1 MILQRGVCLVAAGLL
16 AGCAATHDSKV
27 GESANDLAAGLLD
40 SAILRVETQ
49 MQGEAAEDLLLN
61 LEKGE
66 LLRVAARYDESQ
78 QALETADATVRVWE
92 DQVRGALAAVGTQI
106 GATLFGDGM
115 RDYEGQD
122 YEKVMLTTR
131 MAMNRLN
138 MGDLENA
145 RVDIRRTH
153 EREALI
159 AEARSRANAEAEEE
173 AQEQGVEVE
182 QKDIS
187 GYPVEIFDD
196 PAVIGLKN
204 GYQNAL
210 SHYLAGFVYETMNEP
225 SLAAAGYRQAIEL
238 RPDETALQAGLEGL
252 AERQQRLASGKE
264 TDVLFVIET
273 GLAPARR
280 SQSIVLPVP
289 THNGLLTLATAFPVI
304 QPNPHALDLRQIS
317 IAGQT
322 VPVAQATDL
331 NAMARRALR
340 DELPGML
347 TRSSIRLV
355 TKAVLQNEINQQAGP
370 LAGLFAALVSAAIEP
385 EADDRM
391 WRMLPERVYLARAF
405 VPHGQHELQ
414 LSEDGH
420 AVRTLDVRGRRMV
433 VPVRMLSAVTYFG
446 EPAYL
451 DGVAAADTAPERKA
465 GRASSRRVPVSV
477 AQEAQ

>member
-1 MILQRGVCLVAAGLL
+1 MILQRGACLVAAGLL

-66 LLRVAARYDESQ
+66 LLRVAARYEESQ
-78 QALETADATVRVWE
+78 QALETADVTVRAWE
-92 DQVRGALAAVGTQI
+92 DQVRGALTTVGTQI
-106 GATLFGDGM
+106 SATLFGDGM

-159 AEARSRANAEAEEE
+159 AEARSRANAEVEAQ

-182 QKDIS
+182 QKEIS

-210 SHYLAGFVYETMNEP
+210 SHYLAGFVYETLNEP

-238 RPDETALQAGLEGL
+238 RPDETTLQAGLEGL
-252 AERQQRLASGKE
+252 EERQRRLATAKE

-304 QPNPHALDLRQIS
+304 QPNPYALDLQQIS
-317 IAGQT
+317 IAGQS
-322 VPVAQATDL
+322 VPVAQAADL

-370 LAGLFAALVSAAIEP
+370 LAGLFAALVSAATEP
-385 EADDRM
+385 AADDRM

-405 VPHGQHELQ
+405 VPHGRHELK
-414 LSEDGH
+414 LSEDSH
-420 AVRTLDVRGRRMV
+420 ALRTLDVRGQRMV
-433 VPVRMLSAVTYFG
+433 VPVRMLSTVTYFG
-446 EPAYL
+446 APAYL
-451 DGVAAADTAPERKA
+451 DGATAGQAGSARQAMEAAALRF
-465 GRASSRRVPVSV
+465 PVSLT
-477 AQEAQ
+477 QDRQ